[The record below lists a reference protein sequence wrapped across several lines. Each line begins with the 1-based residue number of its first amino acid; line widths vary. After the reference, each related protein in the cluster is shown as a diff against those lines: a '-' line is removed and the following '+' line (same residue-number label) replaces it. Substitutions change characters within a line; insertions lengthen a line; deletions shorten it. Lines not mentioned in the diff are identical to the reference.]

1 MIRLIQTLIVLS
13 LALAL
18 PAARGADLLGV
29 YRLAARNDP
38 QLQGAE
44 QARLAVLQSRPESR
58 AGLLPSLGFNLDV
71 NRSHFD
77 NKLSGGTTPGFGGTV
92 DYATNQSYTLQLSQP
107 LFNWG
112 AWERLSQADSR
123 IAQADA
129 EYAAARQGL
138 MLRVAVRYF
147 GILKARADLEFVRAD
162 LKATRRQSEQA
173 RKRFRV
179 GLGAITDV
187 REAQARYDAVVAR
200 GIAARNALDSA
211 REALEEITATPPGR
225 LADIGSALAL
235 ARPVPE
241 VMKRWV
247 DTALQR
253 NLQVLARTRAVDVA
267 RREVGL
273 QRSGHYPTVD
283 LVANTQYLDENPFG
297 TFQLRQQQSSIGVQL
312 RLPIF
317 QGGAV
322 TARTRR
328 AVHLYSEA
336 QDKLVQARR
345 RTVRATRDAYRDV
358 LADISRVEALR
369 QAVVSAQTAL
379 QATEAGFQ
387 VGTRTIVDVL
397 NFQRNLYSA
406 QSDYAAARY
415 DYLVSTLRLK
425 QAAGILSADDLI
437 KINRDL
443 SAAGG

>member
-1 MIRLIQTLIVLS
+1 MNRLIRTLIALS

-18 PAARGADLLGV
+18 PVAHGADLLSV
-29 YRLAARNDP
+29 YRLATRNDP
-38 QLQGAE
+38 QLQAAE
-44 QARLAVLQSRPESR
+44 QARLAVLQTRPESR
-58 AGLLPSLGFNLDV
+58 AGLLPSLGFNLNI

-77 NKLSGGTTPGFGGTV
+77 NQLSGGTAPGLG
-92 DYATNQSYTLQLSQP
+92 DYATNQTYTLQLSQP
-107 LFNWG
+107 LFDWG

-129 EYAAARQGL
+129 EYAAARQDL

-147 GILKARADLEFVRAD
+147 GVLKARADLKFVHAD
-162 LKATRRQSEQA
+162 LKATQRRFEQA
-173 RKRFRV
+173 RKRFQI

-187 REAQARYDAVVAR
+187 REAQARYDAVAAR
-200 GIAARNALDSA
+200 EIVARNALDSA
-211 REALEEITATPPGR
+211 REALEEITAAPPGR
-225 LADIGSALAL
+225 LADIGGTLAL

-241 VMKRWV
+241 AMKRWV

-253 NLQVLARTRAVDVA
+253 NLQVLARARAVDVA

-273 QRSGHYPTVD
+273 QRSGRYPTVN
-283 LVANTQYLDENPFG
+283 LVADTQYLDENPFG
-297 TFQLRQQQSSIGVQL
+297 NFQLRQRQSSIGIRL

-336 QDKLVQARR
+336 QDRLVQARR

-358 LADISRVEALR
+358 LANISRVEALR

-379 QATEAGFQ
+379 QATEAGFK

-397 NFQRNLYSA
+397 DFQRNLYSA

-415 DYLVSTLRLK
+415 DYLVSTLQLK

-437 KINRDL
+437 EINRDL
-443 SAAGG
+443 SAAGD

>member
-1 MIRLIQTLIVLS
+1 MNRLIRTLIALS

-18 PAARGADLLGV
+18 PVAHGADLLSI
-29 YRLAARNDP
+29 YRLATRNDP
-38 QLQGAE
+38 QLQAAE

-58 AGLLPSLGFNLDV
+58 AGLLPSLGFNLNI

-77 NKLSGGTTPGFGGTV
+77 NQLSGGTAPGLG
-92 DYATNQSYTLQLSQP
+92 DYATNQTYTLQLSQP

-129 EYAAARQGL
+129 EYAAARQDL

-147 GILKARADLEFVRAD
+147 GILKAHADLKFVRAD
-162 LKATRRQSEQA
+162 LEATKRRFEQA

-187 REAQARYDAVVAR
+187 REAQARYDAVAAR
-200 GIAARNALDSA
+200 EIVARNALDSA
-211 REALEEITATPPGR
+211 REALEEITDAPPGR
-225 LADIGSALAL
+225 LADIGGALAL

-241 VMKRWV
+241 AMNRWV

-253 NLQVLARTRAVDVA
+253 NLQVLARARAVDVA

-273 QRSGHYPTVD
+273 QRSGRYPTVD
-283 LVANTQYLDENPFG
+283 LVADTQYLDENPFG
-297 TFQLRQQQSSIGVQL
+297 NFQLRQRQSSIGIRL

-336 QDKLVQARR
+336 QDRLVQARR

-358 LADISRVEALR
+358 LANISRVEALR

-379 QATEAGFQ
+379 QATEAGFK

-397 NFQRNLYSA
+397 DFQRNLYSA

-415 DYLVSTLRLK
+415 DYLVSTLQLK
-425 QAAGILSADDLI
+425 LAAGILSADDLI
-437 KINRDL
+437 EINRDL
-443 SAAGG
+443 SAAGD